1 MLCFCGRCWLCL
13 YCFRKCEIFGLL
25 VIKNF
30 HKQTENKLTLLIS
43 IFLPVIFALTLVLNG
58 YSIENE
64 PEKKW
69 IQYNAVPLDDSWKR
83 LLEKINWRRNEM
95 IREQSSFQSNVFV
108 PQIIVGYAPNDTVA
122 INRLVDVAL
131 GKLSLTGDQI
141 AGFDSCET
149 LRVRASADQYIA
161 SICFNYDKEKD
172 ESLPNGLPLQLK
184 FSIVMPSEFRLY
196 ERTWLGSSWTM
207 DRIYDNRHFF
217 GQDNINEN
225 GDCTGYVREG
235 FIPLQYY
242 VSNTYLEMSAMTKA
256 KPLPKV
262 NLRRFDG
269 NPNIVWLFDEG
280 LDKLNVLALIVGF
293 LFPVTLLAKQ
303 IVEERETG
311 QNFGLQINNITMSMQ
326 KAAWY
331 FNGICQLLITAI
343 MLATMLKLKW
353 NGQRAAIRKCPLD
366 LIFLFFI
373 SYVISAMGFVILMS
387 AIMRTTKM
395 TVALVPICWLLTCLP
410 FLSAQTFGSEWSNIL
425 FMLSTILLC
434 NVLFSH
440 GLIKLLRFE
449 EFPTPLTT
457 DQYLYSNIMWH
468 EHTLIV
474 VIGYFYVQ
482 TVIYILVAL
491 ILNGTIC
498 PCLMN
503 TLKGEYFR
511 KLWHCWRRMVK
522 KRQRK
527 RRKAR
532 ENVVRLRAAE
542 SRRISEIT
550 DNREQFT
557 REIIFVPKDRT
568 ELKSASA
575 VSISSAGTAD
585 TLVKQSD
592 EKTVEGAAQG
602 NRFWAWWDKFW
613 EIPPPP
619 PPQPPA
625 TNPNDEG
632 RRTEY
637 EKFQKYGIDT
647 TTDKDN
653 YSPDTD
659 LNSSQVD
666 DIFSSPIIEFSHVW
680 KKYSKSYVLKNFSLK
695 VFQDEVVVVLGHN
708 ASGKTTLMK
717 ILSGEIQPTIGKV
730 YISGH
735 NVEKHTTKAFSNV
748 GMAIHHIDLFGEFTL
763 ANHLMYFCRLRGL
776 RRRQS
781 QTDVETY
788 VQSLELED
796 IRDKPV
802 KSLTS
807 GQKQLLQT
815 LCAFAG
821 RTRIVL
827 LDKPLEGVDE
837 HKMRLFFNF
846 VADQRADRTIFLT
859 TNNPKVASNLADRV
873 AILVK
878 GYLHSFATEKSIFQ
892 RYKDA
897 YRLMFHVKESCDTIK
912 LKKYLT
918 YHIPKIELESN
929 LGNTFVYLIKFSDLI
944 NIVQLLEQLPTR
956 LEDLQLVSYHLIESS
971 LDIIMFNALT
981 YEGVVGKEG
990 RQYDAEHFRNS
1001 NRKSAFKTFASNTE
1015 VLESVAQKIRRI
1027 DETHLMIRKS
1037 QRLGGIRLILAH
1049 IGELLKKRFLVDIRH
1064 SVLPAFQVF
1073 LPIIL
1078 AVWTLS
1084 EPYLRSARLVLPTT
1098 YFSLNQY
1105 EASSISL
1112 MQQNGPHTEPIDAAI
1127 QHYMKEPIVH
1137 QLAADIDLM
1146 EYIQNYISK
1155 NFMLTDMKFVVA
1167 AIFSNDEVEAL
1178 FNFDL
1183 HRSAPLSLSLVM
1195 DALAVGY
1202 VSPESRIIVH
1212 KETLPYATIHK
1223 IALQSGLSTYDFVFK
1238 LTMCFCFCC
1247 IWALP
1252 MLNISLSRGY
1262 RYGRIELLAGMSQGT
1277 LMVATQIYG
1286 LLKVFAG
1293 LVPINAALIIFR
1305 YKLLMNVDNYLIYA
1319 YIVLSI
1325 VVCVLS
1331 INNFVTIWIMDVQL
1345 GYVLILIFYCS
1356 GILLYLLFYELKTL
1370 DADNFALIMLDLHPL
1385 YALMH
1390 NLFRMYKTSLTRK
1403 MCRDRQTFATSVYL
1417 ELCKIQPNCCE
1428 IKLQNFQYSNYLLP
1442 THLLILVMWFLFYIR
1457 LKWKCLKH
1465 KRKDEKLVRDSDP
1478 DSKYDQDILHLK
1490 ERQDLE
1496 NTWINEKSRVRTLER
1511 PNIKDK
1517 ALHVENLGMFFGLRV
1532 VLKHINFMLERNQ
1545 VMAILGR
1552 NGSGKTVLFK
1562 AILGIF
1568 PTPSSG
1574 HITSYHKGTYQLHEH
1589 EDYKHFGYSAQDDD
1603 IKDGLTVIE
1612 AFQLVLLIRGVK
1624 SAHVKREARTLC
1636 QVFDLY
1642 KFRFHSLT
1650 YCSRGVMK
1658 RLSIA
1663 IAMIGYAGLILLDEP
1678 FAYLDIISQRVL
1690 YYLIQNLCSHG
1701 RAVLYTCSDSHFV
1714 EPAHRCV
1721 TLNQFGRMEGIGE
1734 RLQLQQNVAYSHY
1747 YQIEVRFNL
1756 RSVMQLVLALET
1768 NDYSQFDVSTIEPD
1782 DVNSI
1787 DIESELESESPD
1799 KEDWEIEF
1807 DDSVDS
1813 SIYQSSLDQ
1822 PRWKSNNRLKYWMV
1836 YRLIENIFPHAIIKK
1851 MSYQT
1856 ACFWLSSKQYSIP
1869 NTLVTLH
1876 KNRHTFYSYSITPP
1890 TTDSIYRNLTHTQS
1904 NRKPSDEG
1912 HFN

>member
-1 MLCFCGRCWLCL
+1 MLCFCGRCCL
-13 YCFRKCEIFGLL
+13 RKCEIFGLL

-30 HKQTENKLTLLIS
+30 HKQTENKLTLLVS
-43 IFLPVIFALTLVLNG
+43 IFLPVIFALALVFYG
-58 YSIENE
+58 YSIERE

-83 LLEKINWRRNEM
+83 LVEKINWRRNEM
-95 IREQSSFQSNVFV
+95 IREQSEFQKNVFV
-108 PQIIVGYAPNDTVA
+108 PQIIVGYAPNGTVA

-131 GKLSLTGDQI
+131 GKLSLAGHQI
-141 AGFDSCET
+141 AGFDSCEK
-149 LRVRASADQYIA
+149 LRVRATADEYIA
-161 SICFNYDKEKD
+161 SICFHYDREKD
-172 ESLPNGLPLQLK
+172 ESLSNGLPLQLK
-184 FSIVMPSEFRLY
+184 FSILMPSEFRLY
-196 ERTWLGSSWTM
+196 ERAWLGSSWTT

-217 GQDNINEN
+217 GQDAINEN

-242 VSNTYLEMSAMTKA
+242 LSYTYLQMSAMAGA

-262 NLRRFDG
+262 DLRRFDG
-269 NPNIVWLFDEG
+269 NPNIFSLFEEG
-280 LDKLNVLALIVGF
+280 VDKLNVLALIVGF
-293 LFPVTLLAKQ
+293 LFPVTVLAKQ

-311 QNFGLQINNITMSMQ
+311 QHFGLQINNITMKMQ

-343 MLATMLKLKW
+343 LLSTMLKVKW
-353 NGQRAAIRKCPLD
+353 NGQQAAIRKCPLH

-410 FLSAQTFGSEWSNIL
+410 FLSAQPFESKWSNIL
-425 FMLSTILLC
+425 FMSSTILLC

-440 GLIKLLRFE
+440 GLVKLLRFE
-449 EFPTPLTT
+449 EFATPLTT

-468 EHTLIV
+468 EHTLIM

-482 TVIYILVAL
+482 TVLYILVAL
-491 ILNGTIC
+491 ILNGNIYA
-498 PCLMN
+498 CLMN
-503 TLKGEYFR
+503 TLKGKYIS
-511 KLWHCWRRMVK
+511 KLWHCLRGMVK

-532 ENVVRLRAAE
+532 EKLVRLRAAE

-550 DNREQFT
+550 DNREKFT
-557 REIIFVPKDRT
+557 RATIFVRKDRT

-575 VSISSAGTAD
+575 VSISSTETAD
-585 TLVKQSD
+585 TLVKQSE
-592 EKTVEGAAQG
+592 EKTADGAAQG
-602 NRFWAWWDKFW
+602 NRFWAWWDRFW
-613 EIPPPP
+613 DNYPPPP
-619 PPQPPA
+619 PPD
-625 TNPNDEG
+625 TNTNDEV

-653 YSPDTD
+653 YSPDMNI
-659 LNSSQVD
+659 NSVNTSQMD
-666 DIFSSPIIEFSHVW
+666 EIFSSPTIEFSNVW
-680 KKYSKSYVLKNFSLK
+680 KRYSKSYVLKNFSLK
-695 VFQDEVVVVLGHN
+695 VYQDEVVVVLGHN

-717 ILSGEIQPTIGKV
+717 ILSGEIQPTLGKV
-730 YISGH
+730 YISGQ
-735 NVEKHTTKAFSNV
+735 NVKRHSAKAFANV

-763 ANHLMYFCRLRGL
+763 ANHLMYFSRLRGL

-781 QTDVETY
+781 QEDVEDY

-878 GYLHSFATEKSIFQ
+878 GYLHSFATEKTIFQ

-897 YRLMFHVKESCDTIK
+897 YRLMFHVKEYCDTVK
-912 LKKYLT
+912 LRKYLA
-918 YHIPKIELESN
+918 YHIPKIELESKI
-929 LGNTFVYLIKFSDLI
+929 GNTFVYLIKFSDLV
-944 NIVQLLEQLPTR
+944 NIVQLLEELPTR

-990 RQYDAEHFRNS
+990 RRNGSDRFRNT
-1001 NRKSAFKTFASNTE
+1001 NQKSAFKIIASNTE

-1027 DETHLMIRKS
+1027 DETHLMIRRS

-1049 IGELLKKRFLVDIRH
+1049 IGQLLKKRFLVDIRH

-1073 LPIIL
+1073 LPILL

-1084 EPYLRSARLVLPTT
+1084 EPYLRSARHVLPTT
-1098 YFSLNQY
+1098 YFNLSQY

-1112 MQQNGPHTEPIDAAI
+1112 VLQKGPHTQPIDAAI
-1127 QHYMKEPIVH
+1127 QHYLKEPIVH
-1137 QLAADIDLM
+1137 QLAADIDPM

-1155 NFMLTDMKFVVA
+1155 HFMLTDMKFVVA
-1167 AIFSNDEVEAL
+1167 AIFSNDQVEAL
-1178 FNFDL
+1178 FNFNL

-1202 VSPESRIIVH
+1202 VSPESRIIVY

-1223 IALQSGLSTYDFVFK
+1223 IALQSGLGTHDFVFK

-1252 MLNISLSRGY
+1252 LLNISLSRGY

-1293 LVPINAALIIFR
+1293 LLPINAALIIFR
-1305 YKLLMNVDNYLIYA
+1305 YKLLMNVDNYLIYV

-1325 VVCVLS
+1325 VLCVLS
-1331 INNFVTIWIMDVQL
+1331 INNFITTWIMDVRI
-1345 GYVLILIFYCS
+1345 GYVVILIFYCS
-1356 GILLYLLFYELKTL
+1356 GILLYLLFYELRSL
-1370 DADNFALIMLDLHPL
+1370 DADNIGVIMLDLHPL
-1385 YALMH
+1385 
-1390 NLFRMYKTSLTRK
+1390 
-1403 MCRDRQTFATSVYL
+1403 
-1417 ELCKIQPNCCE
+1417 
-1428 IKLQNFQYSNYLLP
+1428 
-1442 THLLILVMWFLFYIR
+1442 

-1465 KRKDEKLVRDSDP
+1465 NRKDEKLVRDSDP
-1478 DSKYDQDILHLK
+1478 DSKYDQSILHLK
-1490 ERQDLE
+1490 QRQDLE
-1496 NTWINEKSRVRTLER
+1496 NTWINEKTRVRTLER
-1511 PNIKDK
+1511 PSIKDK
-1517 ALHVENLGMFFGLRV
+1517 ALHVENLGMFFGLRA
-1532 VLKHINFMLERNQ
+1532 VLKHMNFMLERNQ

-1552 NGSGKTVLFK
+1552 NGCGKTVLLK

-1574 HITSYHKGTYQLHEH
+1574 RITSYQKGTYQLHEH

-1624 SAHVKREARTLC
+1624 SANVKREARTLC

-1642 KFRFHSLT
+1642 KYRFHSLT

-1663 IAMIGYAGLILLDEP
+1663 FAMIGYAGLILLDEP

-1734 RLQLQQNVAYSHY
+1734 RLQLQQDASYSHY

-1768 NDYSQFDVSTIEPD
+1768 NDDSQFDVSTIEPD
-1782 DVNSI
+1782 DVSSI
-1787 DIESELESESPD
+1787 DVESELASESPD
-1799 KEDWEIEF
+1799 KDDFEIEF
-1807 DDSVDS
+1807 DDSVHS
-1813 SIYQSSLDQ
+1813 SIYQLNLESNVDQQ
-1822 PRWKSNNRLKYWMV
+1822 PRWGSNNRLKYWMV
-1836 YRLIENIFPHAIIKK
+1836 YRLIEDIFPHAIIKRI
-1851 MSYQT
+1851 SYQT
-1856 ACFWLSSKQYSIP
+1856 ACFWLSSKQYSVP
-1869 NTLVTLH
+1869 NALVTLH
-1876 KNRHTFYSYSITPP
+1876 KNRNTFYSYAITPP
-1890 TTDSIYRNLTHTQS
+1890 TTDSIYRNLTHGQTKR
-1904 NRKPSDEG
+1904 NPSDEG
-1912 HFN
+1912 HLN

>member
-1 MLCFCGRCWLCL
+1 
-13 YCFRKCEIFGLL
+13 
-25 VIKNF
+25 
-30 HKQTENKLTLLIS
+30 
-43 IFLPVIFALTLVLNG
+43 
-58 YSIENE
+58 
-64 PEKKW
+64 
-69 IQYNAVPLDDSWKR
+69 
-83 LLEKINWRRNEM
+83 
-95 IREQSSFQSNVFV
+95 
-108 PQIIVGYAPNDTVA
+108 
-122 INRLVDVAL
+122 
-131 GKLSLTGDQI
+131 
-141 AGFDSCET
+141 
-149 LRVRASADQYIA
+149 
-161 SICFNYDKEKD
+161 
-172 ESLPNGLPLQLK
+172 
-184 FSIVMPSEFRLY
+184 MPSEFRLY

-1305 YKLLMNVDNYLIYA
+1305 
-1319 YIVLSI
+1319 
-1325 VVCVLS
+1325 
-1331 INNFVTIWIMDVQL
+1331 
-1345 GYVLILIFYCS
+1345 
-1356 GILLYLLFYELKTL
+1356 
-1370 DADNFALIMLDLHPL
+1370 
-1385 YALMH
+1385 
-1390 NLFRMYKTSLTRK
+1390 
-1403 MCRDRQTFATSVYL
+1403 
-1417 ELCKIQPNCCE
+1417 
-1428 IKLQNFQYSNYLLP
+1428 
-1442 THLLILVMWFLFYIR
+1442 
-1457 LKWKCLKH
+1457 
-1465 KRKDEKLVRDSDP
+1465 P

-1807 DDSVDS
+1807 DDSQQQSTASTTAPTHHHPQQHPPHHHHHGSVSGTGAALLGSTGSGGGSQQQQQQTIEKLSRPMAFDKMELLVREMQDQEHGVPVRQQKMFLTSIPYAFMGYDLIEWLMDRLQIEESEALNIANQLCLHGYFFPVNDSKTLAVKDDS
-1813 SIYQSSLDQ
+1813 SLYRFQTPYYWPWQHKAPDNVEYAIYLAKRSLRNKQ
-1822 PRWKSNNRLKYWMV
+1822 R
-1836 YRLIENIFPHAIIKK
+1836 HALEDYEAEALA
-1851 MSYQT
+1851 S
-1856 ACFWLSSKQYSIP
+1856 
-1869 NTLVTLH
+1869 LH
-1876 KNRHTFYSYSITPP
+1876 KNLKGKLDFIWVALDNVTRYFLMG
-1890 TTDSIYRNLTHTQS
+1890 NLVLFLQNLLVPRFMS
-1904 NRKPSDEG
+1904 LWCLIEKCL
-1912 HFN
+1912 